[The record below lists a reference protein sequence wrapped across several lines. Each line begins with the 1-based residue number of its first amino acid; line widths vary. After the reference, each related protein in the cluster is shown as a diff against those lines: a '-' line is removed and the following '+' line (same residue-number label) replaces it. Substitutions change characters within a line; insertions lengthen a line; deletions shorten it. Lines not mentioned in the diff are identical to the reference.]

1 MFKRHIETLTVVT
14 LTSVATFIACQP
26 VGESRK
32 SPGGEEHVAGDGTPP
47 AQDYLQMAEA
57 AGAETT
63 VVDEQFLANALRNL
77 AATLGSLNLADLDLQ
92 VALRVAAEHVLSNP
106 HAVDTT
112 GAVRTSLITAA
123 EVIEADDRGDGS
135 LRQSAESLRPD
146 RPLSD
151 QGPALRDFFRTSVPA
166 VRRAAASRDGRE

>member
-47 AQDYLQMAEA
+47 
-57 AGAETT
+57 ETT